1 MFLWTICAICLLTI
15 FEVEVVR
22 TEHRNRGN
30 FAAVT
35 IGDAEM
41 AYLMD
46 PMQQELPLMS
56 NYLLS
61 QLHPTSPS
69 SLSSHT
75 SIDNSI
81 FIPKQVWIAVR
92 NISDE
97 LPKHYF
103 DRNTTSAQ
111 KKEKHGSLGF
121 LSRNRNWKVHFCDN
135 AAKDKFMAETFPNTS
150 LLWAYS
156 VLNPAIGVHAIIF
169 IYVL

>member
-1 MFLWTICAICLLTI
+1 
-15 FEVEVVR
+15 
-22 TEHRNRGN
+22 
-30 FAAVT
+30 
-35 IGDAEM
+35 
-41 AYLMD
+41 
-46 PMQQELPLMS
+46 MS
-56 NYLLS
+56 QYLLN

-69 SLSSHT
+69 LSSHI
-75 SIDNSI
+75 SIVNGS

-103 DRNTTSAQ
+103 DRDTAQ
-111 KKEKHGSLGF
+111 KRDKDGGLGF

-169 IYVL
+169 NYVLKKQ